1 MENPTTA
8 LLFSGG
14 RDSLVLL
21 HILEPYLDGVLVVW
35 VNTGAIYESTRKQ
48 MDQLRDSIPHFFEVT
63 TDQPADIEKWGYPT
77 DILPVRHD
85 IQLHGYLEPKLQTT
99 YSCCA
104 KNIWL
109 PAQLALIDK
118 KIETCYIGARE
129 EESMK
134 DHRWEGMRAGITWKF
149 PLRKWTKQMVLDYE
163 IKHNLVVPPYYSP
176 GPDGTGGEEKS
187 RDCWNCT
194 GYLWER
200 KQSIRALPF
209 YQRQE
214 VMDRLNRINM
224 AVEQERATIEDICLT
239 I

>member
-21 HILEPYLDGVLVVW
+21 HILEPYLDGVLVMW
-35 VNTGAIYESTRKQ
+35 VNTGAAYESTIKQ
-48 MDQLRDSIPHFFEVT
+48 MAQLRDSIPHFFEVT
-63 TDQPADIEKWGYPT
+63 TDQPMDIEKWGYPT

-129 EESMK
+129 EEDMK

-163 IKHNLVVPPYYSP
+163 IKHNLVVPPYYSA
-176 GPDGTGGEEKS
+176 GEEKS

-200 KQSIRALPF
+200 KVSILNLPF
-209 YQRQE
+209 YQKEE
-214 VMDRLNRINM
+214 VIGRLQLIGD
-224 AVEQERATIEDICLT
+224 AVGNEKKHLAEIMT
-239 I
+239 